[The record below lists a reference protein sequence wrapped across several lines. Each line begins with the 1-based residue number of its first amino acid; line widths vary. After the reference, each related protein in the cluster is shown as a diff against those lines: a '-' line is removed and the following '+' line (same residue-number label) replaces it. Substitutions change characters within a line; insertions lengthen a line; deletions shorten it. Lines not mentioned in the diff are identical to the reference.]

1 MKKLLILFMAFGLV
15 AASCNNKGKSP
26 LNDDRGKTN
35 RDKDDY
41 NNRDDE
47 DNGNKNRDDDNNNG
61 GGWSSKDKRSWM
73 KMCADPLKDNM
84 GDDRAT
90 NYCEC
95 VLEKIQDKYSSF
107 QKANTQGTEEE
118 GMEMGKE
125 CIRELGYQ

>member
-1 MKKLLILFMAFGLV
+1 MAFGLV
-15 AASCNNKGKSP
+15 AASCNNDKGKSS
-26 LNDDRGKTN
+26 LNNDKDNTN
-35 RDKDDY
+35 RNKDDY
-41 NNRDDE
+41 NNRDD
-47 DNGNKNRDDDNNNG
+47 DNGNKDRDNDNNNSG
-61 GGWSSKDKRSWM
+61 SWSSADKRSWM
-73 KMCADPLKDNM
+73 KMCADPLKENM

-90 NYCEC
+90 DYCEC